1 MLMQTF
7 GAEMTGNQRTLP
19 RTRLL
24 QQLKKHTSPKTTKL
38 YDRTADTVTVD
49 EIERI
54 VI

>member
-1 MLMQTF
+1 MKLPVESL
-7 GAEMTGNQRTLP
+7 GAKLASLP
-19 RTRLL
+19 EGVT
-24 QQLKKHTSPKTTKL
+24 L